1 MAARIA
7 IVTDY
12 SGQRTAS
19 ILADLQEWHAT
30 LDARVISPL
39 RRRHPSRAAARPG
52 PASVLGALLGYR
64 PHLVICETAGW
75 TGLQAAM
82 YRQASRRSRLLLAFA
97 GTSGE
102 TGPADPLDAAG
113 DVGWVS
119 RSITRASDGWWG
131 EDGAVAQAIERLRL
145 PASPAAPVTAELDPF
160 FACARSRSEAEAR
173 RIVFAGELSPQ
184 SGAADLLVAVA
195 GWAEQNQRRPVDL
208 WWVGEGDLAGVLDAQ
223 PLPSGMTQR
232 FLGRQEPDAMAR
244 IFAQCGLLAVPSL
257 VDDRRAA
264 VAEGLAAGLPI
275 IGSRRDRNVRRWVRD
290 DVNGWLFDA
299 LRPEEMAGALG
310 RALDTPLGTLEQM
323 RDRAQAAVRPAA
335 KGGLTE
341 RLARALAAVPAE
353 FPAKALADAAP

>member
-160 FACARSRSEAEAR
+160 FRLRPQPIRSGSPAHRVRRRTVAAIRRGRPAGRRRGLGRTEPAPPRGPVVGRRGRSRR
-173 RIVFAGELSPQ
+173 RCSMR
-184 SGAADLLVAVA
+184 S
-195 GWAEQNQRRPVDL
+195 R
-208 WWVGEGDLAGVLDAQ
+208 
-223 PLPSGMTQR
+223 
-232 FLGRQEPDAMAR
+232 
-244 IFAQCGLLAVPSL
+244 CH
-257 VDDRRAA
+257 RA
-264 VAEGLAAGLPI
+264 
-275 IGSRRDRNVRRWVRD
+275 
-290 DVNGWLFDA
+290 
-299 LRPEEMAGALG
+299 
-310 RALDTPLGTLEQM
+310 
-323 RDRAQAAVRPAA
+323 
-335 KGGLTE
+335 
-341 RLARALAAVPAE
+341 
-353 FPAKALADAAP
+353 